1 MRPRLIA
8 LVALATFGLTGP
20 ALAHGRAAKP
30 SVRPAPKAGVH
41 HGAPQSL
48 WLSRVQ
54 HATRHPRQVTPPTAI
69 RSSFAVAIAPRLFAA
84 LATSAHPL
92 PIDLHALG
100 LPGAR
105 APPSA

>member
-41 HGAPQSL
+41 PGAPQSL
-48 WLSRVQ
+48 WLARAQ
-54 HATRHPRQVTPPTAI
+54 HATHHSRQLTPPAAI
-69 RSSFAVAIAPRLFAA
+69 LRSFAIAIAPRLFAA
-84 LATSAHPL
+84 LAASAHPL
-92 PIDLHALG
+92 PIDLRALG